1 MIARR
6 FRLSRSTWFRKT
18 LDTQPLFRHKGCV
31 VYGLPRH
38 AQAPQT
44 AVLST
49 QPPPRTPC
57 FFGVIASKKVD
68 KRAVIRNRFRRW
80 VYEAIRLDWLEH
92 PTLHQRYAAL
102 VVIVRGGM
110 AELDF
115 ETFRQGFG
123 GHMTRTLGQATR
135 VVRH

>member
-31 VYGLPRH
+31 VYGLPRQM
-38 AQAPQT
+38 QAP
-44 AVLST
+44 
-49 QPPPRTPC
+49 PPQGAPLQALPSTPC

-92 PTLHQRYAAL
+92 PTLHQRYAAM

-123 GHMTRTLGQATR
+123 GHMTRTLGQATG